1 MESPMNSPSIN
12 EQLRILV
19 VGAGGREHA
28 LVWKLAQS
36 PLVGK
41 LFCAP
46 GNPGIAQLATG
57 VDISSTNIAA
67 LRHFAQE
74 GRIDLTVAGPEAAL
88 VAGIVDEFEAHGL
101 YIFGPSQQ
109 AAMLEGSKAFAKD
122 FMRKYRIP
130 TAAYQTFTQTEE
142 ARKYLLNC
150 KIPIVVKA
158 DGLAAGKGAIVAHSR
173 NEAVN
178 ALETIMEGKQFG
190 EAGNRVVIEE
200 FMEGEEVSVFCLTDG
215 MNLCILPAAQD
226 HKAIYNDDLGPNTGG
241 MGAYSPAPIL
251 SAELLQRVHRQIL
264 QPVIEGMALEHKP
277 YRGILYAGLMITAEG
292 AKVVEFNCRLGDPE
306 AQAVLPLITSDLAEA
321 MWLVAKGDLSDYKLT
336 LAAQWALAVVLA
348 SGGYPGEYETGK
360 VINGLPHAEDKN
372 VLMFHAGTAPGPRG
386 KVVTSGGRVLAVTG
400 LGDTFQQARER
411 AYQAVNRIRFEGEYH
426 RTDIGAKA
434 MKHLVNL

>member
-1 MESPMNSPSIN
+1 MTTLLHSEK
-12 EQLRILV
+12 LRLLV
-19 VGAGGREHA
+19 VGSGGREHA

-36 PLVGK
+36 PRVGK
-41 LFCAP
+41 IFCAP
-46 GNPGIAQLATG
+46 GNPGIAQLATS

-67 LRHFAQE
+67 LRHFAE
-74 GRIDLTVAGPEAAL
+74 EARIDLTIVGPEAAL

-109 AAMLEGSKAFAKD
+109 AAQLEGSKAFAKD

-130 TAAYQTFTQTEE
+130 TAAYQIFAQAE
-142 ARKYLLNC
+142 AARQYLLKC
-150 KIPIVVKA
+150 KIPVVIKA

-173 NEAVN
+173 NEALN
-178 ALETIMEGKQFG
+178 ALAMIMEQKQFG
-190 EAGNRVVIEE
+190 EAGNRIVVEE

-215 MNLCILPAAQD
+215 VNLCILPAAQD
-226 HKAIYNDDLGPNTGG
+226 HKAVYNGDLGPNTGG
-241 MGAYSPAPIL
+241 MGAYSPAPTM

-277 YRGILYAGLMITAEG
+277 YRGVLYAGLMITAEG
-292 AKVVEFNCRLGDPE
+292 PKVVEFNCRFGDPE
-306 AQAVLPLITSDLAEA
+306 TQVVLPLITSDLVEA
-321 MWLVAKGDLSDYKLT
+321 MWLVAQGDLSDYRLT
-336 LAAQWALAVVLA
+336 LASQWALAVVLA

-360 VINGLPHAEDKN
+360 VISGLSRSEEKN
-372 VLMFHAGTAPGPRG
+372 VIVFHAGTAEGPRG
-386 KVVTSGGRVLAVTG
+386 KVVTNGGRVLAITG

-434 MKHLVNL
+434 LKHLKSNAN

>member
-1 MESPMNSPSIN
+1 MPSASIKID
-12 EQLRILV
+12 EPLRLLL

-36 PLVGK
+36 PLVAK
-41 LFCAP
+41 IYCAP
-46 GNPGIAQLATG
+46 GNPGIAQLAAC
-57 VDISSTNIAA
+57 VDISSSNIAA
-67 LRHFAQE
+67 LRRFAQE
-74 GRIDLTVAGPEAAL
+74 ARIDLTVVGPEVPL

-130 TAAYQTFTQTEE
+130 TAEYRIFTHAED
-142 ARKYLLNC
+142 ARQHVQSC
-150 KIPIVVKA
+150 KIPVVVKA

-173 NEAVN
+173 NEALN
-178 ALETIMEGKQFG
+178 ALATIMEQKQFG
-190 EAGNRVVIEE
+190 EAGHRVVIEE

-215 MNLCILPAAQD
+215 VNLCILPSAQD
-226 HKAIYNDDLGPNTGG
+226 HKAIYNGDLGPNTGG

-264 QPVIEGMALEHKP
+264 QPVIEGMALERKP

-292 AKVVEFNCRLGDPE
+292 PKVVEFNCRFGDPE
-306 AQAVLPLITSDLAEA
+306 AQVVLPLITSDLVEA
-321 MWLVAKGDLSDYKLT
+321 MWLVARGDLSDYRLT
-336 LAAQWALAVVLA
+336 LSSQWALTVVLA
-348 SGGYPGEYETGK
+348 SAGYPGEYQTGK
-360 VINGLPHAEDKN
+360 VINGVPRPDENN
-372 VLMFHAGTAPGPRG
+372 VLAFHAGTQIGLRE
-386 KVVTSGGRVLAVTG
+386 KLVTSGGRVLAITG

-411 AYQAVNRIRFEGEYH
+411 AYLAVNRVRFEGEYH

-434 MKHLVNL
+434 LKHLRSS